1 MRISRLRRRYCTT
14 YFRIY
19 NLYLSLYK
27 TNNGNKSI
35 VSFHYLLIHDD
46 CNAIESQQ
54 VTINN
59 TITGQILIMLIM
71 FIRHLYTIFFE
82 FLMVNY

>member
-1 MRISRLRRRYCTT
+1 MRISRLRRRYYTT
-14 YFRIY
+14 YFRMY

-27 TNNGNKSI
+27 TNNDNKSI
-35 VSFHYLLIHDD
+35 VSFHHFLIHDD

-54 VTINN
+54 VARNN
-59 TITGQILIMLIM
+59 TITGQILIM